1 MFLWFLVT
9 RNRQA
14 LNSLIATPS
23 QMQHLPIAFRGST
36 EEALD
41 IYCAQLRW
49 TDSHG
54 GVDVFPTGERLIAEF
69 GYFALWIEQ
78 ILGRGLAGVSV
89 DKYKQIALLIAALVG
104 SAAEVGD
111 VSDDAWDA
119 FGEFIRTPR
128 QAGRRWLTTG
138 YPEQKGRWSGE
149 SGQYSQ
155 CNRACEL
162 ADAILVQNP

>member
-1 MFLWFLVT
+1 M
-9 RNRQA
+9 
-14 LNSLIATPS
+14 
-23 QMQHLPIAFRGST
+23 
-36 EEALD
+36 
-41 IYCAQLRW
+41 
-49 TDSHG
+49 
-54 GVDVFPTGERLIAEF
+54 
-69 GYFALWIEQ
+69 
-78 ILGRGLAGVSV
+78 SV

-128 QAGRRWLTTG
+128 QAGRKWLPTG

-162 ADAILVQNP
+162 AEAILAQNP